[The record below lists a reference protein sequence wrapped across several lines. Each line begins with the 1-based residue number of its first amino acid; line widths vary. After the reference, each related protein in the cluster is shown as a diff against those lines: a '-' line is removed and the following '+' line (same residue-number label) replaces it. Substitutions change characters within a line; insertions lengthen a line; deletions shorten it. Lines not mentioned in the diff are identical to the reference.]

1 MFKIIKCGKQFSIN
15 GVDAPYFPMLV
26 NIELKHD
33 EATLY
38 EVNSYLRSFATKNK
52 GVEKAKR
59 IAAALCRFFNYHY
72 YIRIRRATEE
82 IVAYTIIDESIIKR
96 YQEWLKRKSNLSE
109 ASSRNT
115 EIKFI
120 YHFYWHLEHKVG
132 AITGVIGIPDGA
144 RGLTYLLPVRK
155 ATARQKTDFLIPI
168 LEKEISKPVKPETQ
182 NADWEGAY
190 VRASSK
196 KCPLSAR
203 DALMIR
209 VIIDTALR
217 REELVTLTTNLFD
230 DPLPIDSKNVYLTL
244 NKSKFEESKG
254 PRVAPFPV
262 ELYRKIKQYKKTHRR
277 KLKKEGVHD
286 ERALFLSIRGRPLGL
301 TSVNYVLNK
310 YGLRP
315 HDGRKLSLTEL
326 FIERIQMGQ
335 SRDLAIAEVAEI
347 AGHSPKSRGS
357 TLEAY
362 YMVASRIL
370 EARVLKEKSIKE
382 EDTKGILIKELE
394 AKIEEL
400 ERKLQESGT

>member
-1 MFKIIKCGKQFSIN
+1 MFKVIKCGELFSIN

-26 NIELKHD
+26 NIELEPD
-33 EATLY
+33 EASLY
-38 EVNSYLRSFATKNK
+38 EVNSYLRSFATKRK

-72 YIRIRRATEE
+72 YIRVRRVAEE

-96 YQEWLKRKSNLSE
+96 YQEWLKLKSDLGE

-115 EIKFI
+115 EIKYI

-132 AITGVIGIPDGA
+132 AISGVIGIPDGV
-144 RGLTYLLPVRK
+144 RGLTYGLPVRK
-155 ATARQKTDFLIPI
+155 ATARQKTDFLVPI
-168 LEKEISKPVKPETQ
+168 LEKEISKPAKPDTKYT
-182 NADWEGAY
+182 DWEAAY
-190 VRASSK
+190 IRASSK

-217 REELVTLTTNLFD
+217 REELATLTTNLFD
-230 DPLPIDSKNVYLTL
+230 DPPPIDSKYAFVKL
-244 NKSKFEESKG
+244 NRSKFDESKG
-254 PRVAPFPV
+254 QRQAPFPV

-277 KLKKEGVHD
+277 KLKKEGVND
-286 ERALFLSIRGRPLGL
+286 GKALFLSNRGSPLGL

-326 FIERIQMGQ
+326 FIERIELGM

-347 AGHSPKSRGS
+347 AGHSAKSRGT
-357 TLEAY
+357 TLEEY
-362 YMVASRIL
+362 YLEASRIL
-370 EARVLKEKSIKE
+370 EARQLKAKSIRE
-382 EDTKGILIKELE
+382 EDTKEMQIQKLE

-400 ERKLQESGT
+400 QKKLRESTA